1 MKPKTFDFEAAV
13 KLENYVRRR
22 YREQLGNGVLSF
34 YFCAFQALERAGL
47 GLCQPITA
55 TYPELAA
62 AGCRNPSSLKIALLA
77 LKGVLCEVEIGKAIV
92 NGKEATRLRRFTL
105 NELQNDEPRRKLI
118 DYAPADARKLAEILY
133 SRTFVYGNELTC
145 RPSWNVLK
153 TGRVQSS
160 KPNIQGHS
168 PKKRAENL
176 CAGLKPGQVLI
187 YADFKQAEP
196 TIIQK
201 AIGYPFEA
209 DPYQTAADL
218 LGINRSEAK
227 KKVNALAYFHDSKAS
242 LRLWNCPQAEAV
254 FLPFAEALTAYK
266 EKLWT
271 IGAPRNKKRRFVN
284 TLTGRKIE
292 ADRGNAAHRG
302 QILAWQTQG
311 TVADVLNAACLRI
324 LELETSKGW
333 KLCFPE
339 HDACYVVGTPEQAT
353 EIGQIMK
360 DEAERLTLPLTVKV
374 ETFTAGGVVCKS
386 EQ

>member
-1 MKPKTFDFEAAV
+1 MKPKPFDFLEAV

-34 YFCAFQALERAGL
+34 YFCAFPTLERAGL

-92 NGKEATRLRRFTL
+92 NGKEATQIRRYSRQ
-105 NELQNDEPRRKLI
+105 ELMNDEPRRKLI
-118 DYAPADARKLAEILY
+118 DYAPADARELAELLY
-133 SRTFVYGNELTC
+133 SRTFVYGKEPAC

-160 KPNIQGHS
+160 KPNVQGD
-168 PKKRAENL
+168 PETKRAEKL
-176 CAGLKPGQVLI
+176 CAGLLPGQVLI
-187 YADFKQAEP
+187 YADYKRAEP
-196 TIIQK
+196 TLVQK
-201 AIGYPFEA
+201 AIGYSFNS

-218 LGINRSEAK
+218 LGIDQSEAK
-227 KKVNALAYFHDSKAS
+227 KNINALAYMPDSLKA
-242 LRLWNCPQAEAV
+242 LTFWKCPPAADY
-254 FLPFAEALTAYK
+254 FRDYAEALTAYK

-271 IGAPRNKKRRFVN
+271 TGTPHGKQRRFTN

-302 QILAWQTQG
+302 QVLAWQIQG
-311 TVADVLNAACLRI
+311 TVADILNAACLKI
-324 LELETSKGW
+324 IELETSKHW
-333 KLCFPE
+333 KLCFPV
-339 HDACYVVGTPEQAT
+339 HDAGYAIGTPEQAI
-353 EIGQIMK
+353 EIGQIM
-360 DEAERLTLPLTVKV
+360 EAEAARLKLPLTVKV
-374 ETFTAGGVVCKS
+374 ETFRAGDVVCKCK
-386 EQ
+386 